1 MLLKILIIAVFA
13 VYISSA
19 SSTFPPCWLPEPP
32 AGNENNAALVTVHY
46 SDSTC
51 TSMYDVR
58 AQFGGACI
66 YDEFLMSSAKTAFFF
81 DTQTNELYVDE
92 LYYRDKSCSEPLIAP
107 DMFGHTYCP
116 DKSLTYNK
124 FPLSELNV
132 CVDGKK
138 YIHTGSSSSNYGI
151 PDINGWA
158 TVTNYDSTSDCAN
171 GGLLKSS
178 GMMARDISVCVP
190 RIHWGDNDSNE
201 YMMTTCVSG
210 GPGFIS
216 YTYADSSCIFNKKAT
231 ASYEMPASLYPDT
244 CDEYTQRITCGASGT
259 FPPVSTIFP
268 TSKPSSQPTLSPTE
282 STSSNKKGTEP
293 KSSFPTTP
301 LVGGLLGGIFLM
313 AIMYYFY
320 SRQQTKALAAA
331 DTTSAPRV
339 NQL

>member
-1 MLLKILIIAVFA
+1 MLSKILIIAVFA

-32 AGNENNAALVTVHY
+32 AGNENNAALVTVLY
-46 SDSTC
+46 SDSSC
-51 TSMYDVR
+51 AESSMYDVR

-66 YDEFLMSSAKTAFFF
+66 YYDGEEGGSMFSTKTAFFL
-81 DTQTNELYVDE
+81 DTQTNELYVNQ
-92 LYYRDKSCSEPLIAP
+92 LYYSDKSCSEPLLTP
-107 DMFGHTYCP
+107 NSFGNTYCP
-116 DKSLTYNK
+116 DKSSTYNK
-124 FPLSELNV
+124 IPESELNV
-132 CVDGKK
+132 CVNGKK
-138 YIHTGSSSSNYGI
+138 YIYTGSSSSNYGI

-158 TVTNYDSTSDCAN
+158 TITNYDSTSNCAN

-190 RIHWGDNDSNE
+190 HDANE

-210 GPGFIS
+210 GPGFES
-216 YTYADSSCIFNKKAT
+216 YTYANSSCIFNKKVT
-231 ASYEMPASLYPDT
+231 SEFEMPASLYPDT
-244 CDEYTQRITCGASGT
+244 CDKYTQRITCGASGT
-259 FPPVSTIFP
+259 FPPVSA
-268 TSKPSSQPTLSPTE
+268 
-282 STSSNKKGTEP
+282 TSSNKKGTEP
-293 KSSFPTTP
+293 KSSFPTAP